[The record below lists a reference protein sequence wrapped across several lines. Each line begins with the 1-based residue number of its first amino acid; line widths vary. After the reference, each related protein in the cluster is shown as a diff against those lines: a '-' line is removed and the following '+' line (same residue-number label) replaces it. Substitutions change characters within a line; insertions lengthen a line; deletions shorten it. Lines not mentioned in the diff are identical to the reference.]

1 MSSWQ
6 PVVKLCLLI
15 KGGNQY
21 NYAVSISDLIKK
33 TTQGKKLAKADSSRC
48 VTDRDYTRV
57 NLLKI
62 AIPPYCSLSYDWSKY
77 IRCFTK
83 GKFSCLVGSKMQM
96 RWNEHGWSTAT
107 DVHTLLHEQT
117 KFKWPMKARNRALNS
132 DFTKVNHIHL
142 WVLTNITPFVLF
154 STSSVLNNVLILNFS
169 WIALVFCALKLCMVM
184 VYFMCRSVTTRL
196 WVFS

>member
-48 VTDRDYTRV
+48 VTDRDYTPV

-83 GKFSCLVGSKMQM
+83 GKFSCFVVKCKCVEMSTDDLLQQMFILYCMSKLNLND
-96 RWNEHGWSTAT
+96 RWRQGTGHWTT
-107 DVHTLLHEQT
+107 
-117 KFKWPMKARNRALNS
+117 
-132 DFTKVNHIHL
+132 
-142 WVLTNITPFVLF
+142 
-154 STSSVLNNVLILNFS
+154 TSQ
-169 WIALVFCALKLCMVM
+169 
-184 VYFMCRSVTTRL
+184 R
-196 WVFS
+196 